1 MKRIRVGIIGVHPE
15 SGWATLAHIPAL
27 KSLSADFEI
36 AAISNRNLQQAKLAA
51 EKFNI
56 PHAFE
61 TTEELVNHP
70 DLDLVVVTVR
80 VANHFALITPALEA
94 RKAIYSEWPLGVD
107 LNEATKLADHSR
119 RLSARTI
126 IGLQTR
132 AAPAF
137 NYVRDL
143 IKDGYVGEVLST
155 TLVGS
160 GINWGEAMNEQFRY
174 TLDSNSGAGM
184 LQVPFAHSVD
194 AALYSLGTTFRTITA
209 NLTIRRK
216 SSRMIET
223 AEEVPMN
230 TADQIAVSG
239 TLDNGVF
246 ISTHFRGGLSKGTN
260 FHWEIN
266 GTKGDLIVTSPV
278 GYVGVGGFRIQGASD
293 SVLQD
298 LVIPEK
304 YGTGLAE
311 LGLAQNVALNYAR
324 FARDLKTGSHMSPTF
339 DDAVTLHRLI
349 HQIEMSAERK
359 HDE

>member
-1 MKRIRVGIIGVHPE
+1 MKRIRVGIIGVHPDK
-15 SGWATLAHIPAL
+15 GWATLAHIPAL
-27 KSLSADFEI
+27 QSLSADFEI
-36 AAISNRNLQQAKLAA
+36 AAVSNRNLQQAKLAG

-61 TTEELVNHP
+61 TNEQLVNHS
-70 DLDLVVVTVR
+70 DIDVVVVTVK

-94 RKAIYSEWPLGVD
+94 GKAVYSEWPLGVD

-119 RLSARTI
+119 RVSARTV

-155 TLVGS
+155 TLIGS

-184 LQVPFAHSVD
+184 LHVPFAHSID
-194 AALYSLGTTFRTITA
+194 ALLYSLGTTLRTITA
-209 NLTIRRK
+209 NLTIRRR

-223 AEEVPMN
+223 AEEVPMK

-239 TLDNGVF
+239 TLGNGAF

-278 GYVGVGGFRIQGASD
+278 GYIGVGGFRIQGASD
-293 SVLQD
+293 SVLQE
-298 LVIPEK
+298 LLIPEK
-304 YGTGLAE
+304 YGVGLTD

-324 FARDLKTGSHMSPTF
+324 FAQDFRTGSHVTPTF
-339 DDAVTLHRLI
+339 DDAVELHRLI
-349 HQIEMSAERK
+349 HHIEMSAEENHGR
-359 HDE
+359 